1 MSILWD
7 VRKFFEKCRNVWI
20 PNVII
25 VRPRSFPGPITNEN
39 EIKGEKAK
47 MKTIQ
52 PRMKNPAMLM
62 PDVMQPLM
70 ALVAAVR
77 KSGVSQ
83 RTLDLVHLRASQIN
97 GCSVCV
103 DMGSRELKRAG
114 ETDDRLFSV
123 AAWREAPYFTE
134 AERAAFGLAEAVT
147 RLNDRSDPVP
157 EEIWNEATLHFD
169 EKALAA
175 LILWVATT
183 NLFNRVNATT
193 KQVAGEQP
201 WSKR

>member
-1 MSILWD
+1 
-7 VRKFFEKCRNVWI
+7 
-20 PNVII
+20 
-25 VRPRSFPGPITNEN
+25 
-39 EIKGEKAK
+39 

-52 PRMKNPAMLM
+52 PRMQNPATLI
-62 PDVMQPLM
+62 PDAMQPFM
-70 ALVAAVR
+70 AFVAAVR

-114 ETDDRLFSV
+114 ETDERLFSV
-123 AAWREAPYFTE
+123 AAWREAPYFTD
-134 AERAAFGLAEAVT
+134 AERAALALAEAVT
-147 RLNDRSDPVP
+147 RLSDRSDPVP
-157 EEIWNEATLHFD
+157 EEIWNDVSLHYD
-169 EKALAA
+169 EKSLAG
-175 LILWVATT
+175 LILWIATT

-201 WSKR
+201 WSRR